1 MVLKTFC
8 PLASAGPGHRL
19 GDVSGSVVLSAPS
32 LVGDGYGTL
41 DREDAAGT
49 GMDSAI
55 FQKEVR
61 DVAEFLYFLLTD
73 AVVSRNA
80 PTVLVACNKQGD
92 VPTHAYYTK
101 T

>member
-1 MVLKTFC
+1 MF
-8 PLASAGPGHRL
+8 
-19 GDVSGSVVLSAPS
+19 VV
-32 LVGDGYGTL
+32 
-41 DREDAAGT
+41 
-49 GMDSAI
+49 DSAI

-92 VPTHAYYTK
+92 VVTHAYYT
-101 T
+101 